1 MEQYK
6 PMRSPSLKRLFCLL
20 LLTLMLQPLLA
31 ERVSVKLSFMTN
43 SLSGE
48 EINSWISA
56 TNTKWRDLQALRG
69 GDLQGQF
76 QPIDFGSSLEAELRV
91 PLYKGLAFNV
101 AGSFFSAEAEGQIE
115 YNRGNGT
122 EVAQQFIRNT
132 VSAIPVKIGLSYAF
146 PLPAL
151 PRLKLLAGL
160 GREIIF
166 VKYKSTNNFEDLFSQ
181 GVDLRYWFEKDSTFN
196 SEKLGWYFNF
206 GAEFDLLDFLAV
218 VAEAENVWGAAVDG
232 FKGPESYR
240 GFLGSSSNQEQFD
253 INGKPSL
260 YYYEERGGLLND
272 YYPTLSS
279 YYNFPEDAGASGYQ
293 RPEGENFKNVRQGVL
308 EFNTFSLKL
317 GIRLKF

>member
-6 PMRSPSLKRLFCLL
+6 PMRSPVFKRLLCLL
-20 LLTLMLQPLLA
+20 FLSLMLQPLLA
-31 ERVSVKLSFMTN
+31 ERVSLKLSFMTN

-56 TNTKWRDLQALRG
+56 TNMRWQDLQALRG
-69 GDLQGQF
+69 GNLSGRIL
-76 QPIDFGSSLEAELRV
+76 PIDFGSSLEAEFRF
-91 PLYKGLAFNV
+91 PLYKGLALNV
-101 AGSFFSAEAEGQIE
+101 AGSYLSAASEGQID
-115 YNRGNGT
+115 YSRDNGI
-122 EVAQQFIRNT
+122 EIAHHFIRNS
-132 VSAIPVKIGLSYAF
+132 VSAIPIKIGLSYAF

-166 VKYKSTNNFEDLFSQ
+166 IKYKSTNNFEDRFSQ
-181 GVDLRYWFEKDSTFN
+181 GLDLRYWFEKDSTFN

-218 VAEAENVWGAAVDG
+218 VAEGENVWGLAVDG
-232 FKGPESYR
+232 FKGPESYQ

-260 YYYEERGGLLND
+260 YYYEERGNLLNNF
-272 YYPTLSS
+272 YSNLSS
-279 YYNFPEDAGASGYQ
+279 HYNFDDASGDRGYQ
-293 RPEGENFKNVRQGVL
+293 RPEGDNFQNVRQGVL
-308 EFNTFSLKL
+308 EFNTFSIKL
-317 GIRLKF
+317 GIRFKF